1 MLDIKFVRENPE
13 LVKENIKKKFQD
25 AKLPLVDEVL
35 QLDAELRAA
44 KSEAEAL
51 RASRNKLS
59 KNIGALMAQGKK
71 EEAEAVKR
79 QVTENADRLKELE
92 AQEAELSERL
102 RKDMMTIPNII
113 DASVPIGKDDSE
125 NVEVQRFGEPAVPD
139 FEVPYHT
146 DIMERFDGIDLGIA
160 LGSAVSTAADE
171 RVDSRIMY
179 TIGKAAE
186 EMGYEEGPVIWH
198 GIPLSVT
205 GKSPFFDR
213 KA

>member
-44 KSEAEAL
+44 KSEAGAL

-146 DIMERFDGIDLGIA
+146 DIMERFDGIDLD
-160 LGSAVSTAADE
+160 AAR
-171 RVDSRIMY
+171 RVASRSMPSKRSMI
-179 TIGKAAE
+179 
-186 EMGYEEGPVIWH
+186 
-198 GIPLSVT
+198 SV
-205 GKSPFFDR
+205 
-213 KA
+213 

>member
-25 AKLPLVDEVL
+25 TKLPLVDEVL
-35 QLDAELRAA
+35 GLDAKLRAA

-51 RASRNKLS
+51 RASRNRLS
-59 KNIGALMAQGKK
+59 KSIGALMAQGKK

-92 AQEAELSERL
+92 TQENELAEQL

-139 FEVPYHT
+139 FDVPYHT
-146 DIMERFDGIDLGIA
+146 DIMERFDGIDLD
-160 LGSAVSTAADE
+160 AAR
-171 RVDSRIMY
+171 RVAGNGFI
-179 TIGKAAE
+179 T
-186 EMGYEEGPVIWH
+186 
-198 GIPLSVT
+198 
-205 GKSPFFDR
+205 
-213 KA
+213 

>member
-102 RKDMMTIPNII
+102 RKDMMTFPTSLTPACPLAKTTVKTWRCSAL
-113 DASVPIGKDDSE
+113 ASRLCQISRCRITPISWS
-125 NVEVQRFGEPAVPD
+125 
-139 FEVPYHT
+139 
-146 DIMERFDGIDLGIA
+146 A
-160 LGSAVSTAADE
+160 LTVLTLMPRAAW
-171 RVDSRIMY
+171 R
-179 TIGKAAE
+179 A
-186 EMGYEEGPVIWH
+186 
-198 GIPLSVT
+198 T
-205 GKSPFFDR
+205 GFTT
-213 KA
+213 